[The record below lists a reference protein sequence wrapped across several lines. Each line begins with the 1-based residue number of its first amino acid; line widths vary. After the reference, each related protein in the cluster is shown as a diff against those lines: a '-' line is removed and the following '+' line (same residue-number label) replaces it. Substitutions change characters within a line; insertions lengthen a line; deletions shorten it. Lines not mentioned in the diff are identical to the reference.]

1 MDRVQR
7 AAGHAAQSGR
17 ARHATEA
24 VVGVGRSGRMVA
36 GILCRW
42 CVGSE
47 ARAAPGDG
55 GGTACHRSTGGAS
68 EGIQGAIEAAAGGRA
83 KRLVA

>member
-1 MDRVQR
+1 M
-7 AAGHAAQSGR
+7 AGHAAQSGR
-17 ARHATEA
+17 AGHATKA
-24 VVGVGRSGRMVA
+24 VVEAGRSGRMIA

-47 ARAAPGDG
+47 ARAAPGG
-55 GGTACHRSTGGAS
+55 GGTAYHRSTGGAS
-68 EGIQGAIEAAAGGRA
+68 EGTQGAIEAAAGGRA